1 MVYLA
6 QSNSG
11 LEQLSS
17 RLEGIINLQSIGTLV
32 LLMLISFLV
41 GRVIAFFLRRLTYVF
56 SQQADKTSNLTSVE
70 RWRRAETI
78 LVIMIALIR
87 ALLFAFAI
95 YLWWVIT
102 HPNQQPTAIVGASVI
117 FAVIAGGVLGPVL
130 RDLAS
135 GSVMMA
141 EHWFGVGDHV
151 RIEPFADMQGI
162 VERITLRS
170 TRIRDLN
177 GEVIWINNQNIQAV
191 RVATKGLRTVAIELF
206 VSHLEDGQKLVEQT
220 DLRLPGGR
228 LMVVSPLRVM
238 SANQVANTMWHIT
251 AVGQTAPGRE
261 WLLEKYAIEVL
272 QELDSKRKVPLLKSE
287 PIARNADTEAEKK
300 FARAF
305 RNASKVRVKPMLKKQ
320 LQEAA
325 KRERKE
331 ISEEL
336 TRKRSLKHKHDSK

>member
-1 MVYLA
+1 MIHFAETTALDRL
-6 QSNSG
+6 SEN
-11 LEQLSS
+11 LETATSRVFNLSS
-17 RLEGIINLQSIGTLV
+17 IGLLALLLFCAFILGRLIALV
-32 LLMLISFLV
+32 
-41 GRVIAFFLRRLTYVF
+41 LRRLTYFF
-56 SQQADKTSNLTSVE
+56 SKQADKTANLTSVE

-78 LVIMIALIR
+78 VVISIALIR
-87 ALLFAFAI
+87 VFLFAFAL

-102 HPNQQPTAIVGASVI
+102 HPGQQPTAIVGASVI
-117 FAVIAGGVLGPVL
+117 FAVIAGGIFGPVL

-141 EHWFGVGDHV
+141 EHWFGVGDHIK
-151 RIEPFADMQGI
+151 IEPFADMQGI

-177 GEVIWINNQNIQAV
+177 GEIIWVNNQNIQAV
-191 RVATKGLRTVAIELF
+191 RVAQKGLRTIAIELF

-220 DLRLPGGR
+220 DLRLPSGR

-238 SANQVANTMWHIT
+238 SANQVAENMWHIT
-251 AVGQTAPGRE
+251 AIGQTAPGRE

-272 QELDSKRKVPLLKSE
+272 QELDGKRKKPLLKSE

-305 RNASKVRVKPMLKKQ
+305 RNASKARVKPMLTKQ
-320 LQEAA
+320 LRQAA
-325 KRERKE
+325 KREKAELSKE
-331 ISEEL
+331 IL
-336 TRKRSLKHKHDSK
+336 NRHIRKK

>member
-1 MVYLA
+1 MVYFS
-6 QSNSG
+6 QTTNST
-11 LEQLSS
+11 LDQLSAK
-17 RLEGIINLQSIGTLV
+17 LEGIINLRSLGMLV
-32 LLMLISFLV
+32 LLLLLSFLV
-41 GRVIAFFLRRLTYVF
+41 GRLIAFFLRRLTYVF
-56 SQQADKTSNLTSVE
+56 SRQADKTSNLTTVE

-78 LVIMIALIR
+78 LVISIALIR
-87 ALLFAFAI
+87 ALLFTLAI
-95 YLWWVIT
+95 YLWWIIE
-102 HPNQQPTAIVGASVI
+102 HPDQQPTAIVGASVI

-141 EHWFGVGDHV
+141 EHWFGVGDHIKV
-151 RIEPFADMQGI
+151 EPFANMQGI

-177 GEVIWINNQNIQAV
+177 GEIIWINNQNIQAV
-191 RVATKGLRTVAIELF
+191 RVAAKGMRTIAIELF
-206 VSHLEDGQKLVEQT
+206 VSHLEDGQKLVEQA

-238 SANQVANTMWHIT
+238 SANQVAENMWHLT

-272 QELDSKRKVPLLKSE
+272 QELDGKRQKPLLKSE
-287 PIARNADTEAEKK
+287 PIARNADSEAEKK

-305 RNASKVRVKPMLKKQ
+305 RNASKVRVKPMLTKQ
-320 LQEAA
+320 LREVAR
-325 KRERKE
+325 RERA
-331 ISEEL
+331 EL
-336 TRKRSLKHKHDSK
+336 AKKRHKNS

>member
-1 MVYLA
+1 MIYFS
-6 QSNSG
+6 QTNST
-11 LEQLSS
+11 LDQLSE

-32 LLMLISFLV
+32 ILLLLSFLI

-56 SQQADKTSNLTSVE
+56 SRQADKTSNLTSVE

-141 EHWFGVGDHV
+141 EHWFGVGDHIRV
-151 RIEPFADMQGI
+151 EPFADMQGI

-177 GEVIWINNQNIQAV
+177 GEVIWVNNQNIQAV

-206 VSHLEDGQKLVEQT
+206 VSHLEDGQKLVEQA

-238 SANQVANTMWHIT
+238 SANQVADNMWHIT

-272 QELDSKRKVPLLKSE
+272 QELDQKKKKPLLKSE
-287 PIARNADTEAEKK
+287 PIARNADTEAERK

-305 RNASKVRVKPMLKKQ
+305 RNASKIRVKPMLTKQ
-320 LQEAA
+320 LREAA
-325 KRERKE
+325 KREKTE
-331 ISEEL
+331 ITKEL
-336 TRKRSLKHKHDSK
+336 TKKRNLHQK